1 MKKVSKSFRLSKKAI
16 EELEVLL
23 KIEER
28 QADALGISASSMT
41 EIVERSID
49 TLYTM
54 ITDEVAGDNYLSR
67 MTSLIKDAVNQS
79 SSGNNLAI
87 NSILYDL
94 AFIKEIL
101 LVILKAGAFPKDSKL
116 IHDIVYSK
124 SLYQPVVEEKINE
137 QIK

>member
-28 QADALGISASSMT
+28 QAETLGISASSMT
-41 EIVERSID
+41 EIVERSIS

-54 ITDEVAGDNYLSR
+54 TTDEVAGENYLSR

-79 SSGNNLAI
+79 FSGNNLAL
-87 NSILYDL
+87 NSVLYDL
-94 AFIKEIL
+94 TFIKEIL
-101 LVILKAGAFPKDSKL
+101 LVQMKAGTFPKDSKL

-124 SLYQPVVEEKINE
+124 SLYQPVIEEKINE